1 MVFQTVIRIKLLD
14 IVHFELNL
22 NKGDVVWS
30 LNKSDVIWT
39 LGN

>member
-14 IVHFELNL
+14 IVRFELNL
-22 NKGDVVWS
+22 NMGDVVWS

-39 LGN
+39 